1 MTLADIQSPRSVTVG
16 DEEEVTMESL
26 YLWLKFV
33 HVAAVAVWVGGMR
46 ADGAQRPV
54 GAHG

>member
-1 MTLADIQSPRSVTVG
+1 MAVGDTEDVTV
-16 DEEEVTMESL
+16 ESL

-33 HVAAVAVWVGGMR
+33 HVAAVAVWVGGIF
-46 ADGAQRPV
+46 ALTGDQRSV